1 MRIRSGYIRILT
13 GPALNSGRPPEEFI
27 LGRDELVLTVKSKD
41 GASVNMDGP
50 FEFATFTFPKGPK
63 QEGLKKQVVQEQVEV
78 DPGNRTKR

>member
-41 GASVNMDGP
+41 AASRSHIV
-50 FEFATFTFPKGPK
+50 TS
-63 QEGLKKQVVQEQVEV
+63 L
-78 DPGNRTKR
+78 GNK